1 MERYLREWNSSTGS
15 SDKLLSL
22 GAGPVSLPLPSKQ
35 LQCHLPRL
43 LSYLLTVCLMTAV
56 FMALCAL
63 RKNLAV
69 LWAWGLSPLRAQ
81 PTCEQGDICLTSI
94 RSHSEKAMAPHS
106 STPAWKIP
114 WTEEPGG
121 LPSMGSYR
129 VGHD

>member
-56 FMALCAL
+56 FTALCAL

-69 LWAWGLSPLRAQ
+69 LWAWGLSPLQAQ
-81 PTCEQGDICLTSI
+81 PTCEQGDICLTRI

-106 STPAWKIP
+106 STPAWKIA